1 MSINSKARRDAK
13 KRQQKHEKPAG
24 PQRPS
29 IEPHAELRDPQGALL
44 GGIVRR
50 EGEWTLGLG
59 GRIVGESQSAA
70 RVLAILKRAA
80 TLHEREGTA
89 VRLTCCCWCP
99 TSSCCWCAWRSTR
112 RCPPRRAG

>member
-13 KRQQKHEKPAG
+13 KRQLKHEKPAG

-50 EGEWTLGLG
+50 EGGMS
-59 GRIVGESQSAA
+59 V
-70 RVLAILKRAA
+70 
-80 TLHEREGTA
+80 
-89 VRLTCCCWCP
+89 
-99 TSSCCWCAWRSTR
+99 
-112 RCPPRRAG
+112 